1 MSAAFGVPCGSVNW
15 YPVEV
20 RSLGRYRSVALIPEW
35 YFHLSVGLFGLLF
48 GSLANVIIWR
58 VPRGESIVSPG
69 SHCPSCGREI
79 RWFDN
84 VPVLSWLVL
93 RARCRDC
100 GSRISVRYPVVEVIS
115 GLLWLLAALLW
126 GMTFRTAFGI
136 ALFYLLLV
144 LTYIDLDHLRLPN
157 PIVATLAG
165 VGLVGTVASQL
176 TGRPI
181 LPLFEGAGLLA
192 SPAAYAAVG
201 VLIGLGV
208 SALMAGSYALIRK
221 TAGLGMG
228 DIKLLAVLG
237 IFYGPYVLMVLL
249 FGSIIGSVIG
259 GVLMIGKKDSGEP
272 ARVPFG
278 PFLAIASLVVAA
290 WGPAIWAWY
299 MGIARL
305 G

>member
-1 MSAAFGVPCGSVNW
+1 VIV
-15 YPVEV
+15 
-20 RSLGRYRSVALIPEW
+20 IPDW
-35 YFHLSVGLFGLLF
+35 YFQLSVGLFGLLF

-79 RWFDN
+79 RWYDN
-84 VPVLSWLVL
+84 VPIISWFVL
-93 RARCRDC
+93 RARCRAC
-100 GSRISVRYPVVEVIS
+100 GSQIPVRYPVVETIS

-126 GMTFRTAFGI
+126 GMTFRTLFGI

-165 VGLVGTVASQL
+165 VGLVGTAASQL
-176 TGRPI
+176 TGVPV

-192 SPAAYAAVG
+192 NPAVYAVVG
-201 VLIGLGV
+201 VVIGLGV
-208 SALMAGSYALIRK
+208 SAIMAGTYALIRK

-237 IFYGPYVLMVLL
+237 IYYGPYVLMVLL
-249 FGSIIGSVIG
+249 IGSIIGAVVG
-259 GVLMIGKKDSGEP
+259 GVLMVGKKDSDEP
-272 ARVPFG
+272 ARIPFG
-278 PFLAIASLVVAA
+278 PFLAIAGVLVAA
-290 WGPAIWAWY
+290 WGPTIWAWY
-299 MGIARL
+299 MGIAHL